1 VAWARPILIGTP
13 FLGKSISILKDT
25 CQRADSHSVHWTLS
39 QLSPYASSLS
49 FWRKLSVFNSL
60 IRISIALQCGIRIAP
75 SGLRKENLLE
85 GNHMRRLLPCLS
97 TIILVVLPL
106 ITDVASASDQTKDDD
121 RLRNCGTVLKEILD
135 VPDNIP
141 QDLLDKA
148 DCVVVFPSVLKAAFI
163 VGGSY
168 GRGAMSC
175 RRGEDFRGPWGAPTM
190 MALEGGS
197 FGFQIGGQATDFV
210 LLVMNE
216 SGARG
221 ILASKVKLG
230 GDASV
235 AAGPVGRDASADTD
249 ATLRS
254 EILSYSRARG
264 LFAGV
269 SLEGSTIRPDN
280 GDNRRVYGRKI
291 PAREIVLSGTVA
303 VPPAAEQMT
312 STLDA
317 RTPKHRP

>member
-1 VAWARPILIGTP
+1 M
-13 FLGKSISILKDT
+13 
-25 CQRADSHSVHWTLS
+25 
-39 QLSPYASSLS
+39 
-49 FWRKLSVFNSL
+49 RKMVS
-60 IRISIALQCGIRIAP
+60 
-75 SGLRKENLLE
+75 
-85 GNHMRRLLPCLS
+85 CLS
-97 TIILVVLPL
+97 SIVLLVLAL
-106 ITDVASASDQTKDDD
+106 LGEVASASDQTKDDE
-121 RLRNCGTVLKEILD
+121 RLRNSGTVLKEILD
-135 VPDNIP
+135 VPDSIP

-163 VGGSY
+163 VGESY

-175 RRGEDFRGPWGAPTM
+175 RKGENFRGSWGAPTM

-249 ATLRS
+249 ATLRA

-280 GDNRRVYGRKI
+280 GDNRRIYGKNI
-291 PAREIVLSGTVA
+291 PARDIVLAGAVA
-303 VPPAAEQMT
+303 PPPAAEELI

-317 RTPKHRP
+317 KTPKHRP